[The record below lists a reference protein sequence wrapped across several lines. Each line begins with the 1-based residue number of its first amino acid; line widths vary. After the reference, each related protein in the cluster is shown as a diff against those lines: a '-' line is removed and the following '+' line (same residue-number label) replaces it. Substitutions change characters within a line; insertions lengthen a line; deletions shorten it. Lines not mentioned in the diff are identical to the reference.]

1 MQAKRN
7 GDGNTVQRPPLQ
19 AFVGALADKG
29 ASQGVFVTAST
40 FSSGAIEY
48 VDRIQSRVALIDG
61 ARLAELMIRYGV
73 GVQVTDTF
81 SIVEVDE
88 DYFE

>member
-1 MQAKRN
+1 MWLSVN
-7 GDGNTVQRPPLQ
+7 VQEDQVDL
-19 AFVGALADKG
+19 LLG

-40 FSSGAIEY
+40 FSAGAIEY

-61 ARLAELMIRYGV
+61 AKLAELMIKYGV
-73 GVQVTDTF
+73 GVQVTETYA
-81 SIVEVDE
+81 VVAVDE